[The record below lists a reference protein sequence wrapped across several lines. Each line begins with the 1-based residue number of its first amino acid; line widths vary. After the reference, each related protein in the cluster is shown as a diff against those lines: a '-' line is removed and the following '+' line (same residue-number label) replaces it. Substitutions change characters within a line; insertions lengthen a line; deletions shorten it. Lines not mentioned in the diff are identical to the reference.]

1 MTLMYRHLEGWLV
14 IVVGLFVG
22 GFFPAAVRAQ
32 DPTRPPVGPVQ
43 LPTVTV
49 TAQKEPADPRTLPVS
64 VTAVSQETLSGGG
77 VRTVREASI
86 YAPNTYFSD
95 FTARKLSNPRFRG
108 IGSSPANPAITTNF
122 DGVPQLNSNTSS
134 IDLLDVDQI
143 EFIRGPQ
150 SALFGRNTLA
160 GVINVVSARP
170 SLSNWSYGASVP
182 LANFDGRELRA
193 AASGPLVA
201 GRVGVSG
208 AIAYGRRDGFTRN
221 VVTGNDVDSRS
232 AFAGKG
238 QLLWTPSASWETRVI
253 VNGERARDGDY
264 ALNDLA
270 ALRANPFEVAR
281 DFDGHTDRDL
291 VGTTILARRAGGRIN
306 LSTTTGFLNWKT
318 FDETDL
324 DYTPLPLIRRSNT
337 EESFQFTQ
345 EVRIGS
351 AANAPWRASA
361 DVPIRWQAGVFLF
374 TQNYEQDAI
383 NNFSPSVLSPFV
395 TFPVAQHSPQATLD
409 DAGIGVY
416 GQATA
421 TFDDRIDVTA
431 GARVDHESKEASL
444 NTFFAPAISP
454 GRLVTAE
461 EGFSNV
467 SPQFSVAF
475 RFDPA
480 ATVYGVVA
488 RGFKAGGFNAASPP
502 GFESYGEEQ
511 TWNLEGGV
519 KTTWMG
525 GRVMANAA
533 VFRIDWDDLQLNLP
547 DPFVPAQFYI
557 ANVGR
562 ALSQG
567 VELDLNARVQPG
579 IDVFAAFGYT
589 DATFKPGSISSGV
602 SVGGNEI
609 PNTPDYTATFGTQ
622 FSRAV
627 RADATVYGRVDVTF
641 YGAFEYDDL
650 NRAGQDSY
658 SLTNF
663 RGGLQRG
670 RLYAEGWI
678 RNAFD
683 THYVPVAFAFDPQLA
698 RSGFLGESGAPRT
711 YGLNVGVR
719 F

>member
-1 MTLMYRHLEGWLV
+1 MTTMHQDSIKRRMLAA
-14 IVVGLFVG
+14 GLFVA
-22 GFFPAAVRAQ
+22 GFFPAAALAQ
-32 DPTRPPVGPVQ
+32 GVAAGQPGRIQ
-43 LPTVTV
+43 LPTITV
-49 TAQKEPADPRTLPVS
+49 TAQKEPADPQTLPVS
-64 VTAVSQETLSGGG
+64 VTAVSRETLSTAD
-77 VRTVREASI
+77 VRVLREASI

-134 IDLLDVDQI
+134 IELLDVEQV

-160 GVINVVSARP
+160 GVVNVLSVRP
-170 SLSNWSYGASVP
+170 SLTDWTYGASVP
-182 LANFDGRELRA
+182 LSNFGARDVRA
-193 AASGPLVA
+193 SISGPLAA

-208 AIAYGRRDGFTRN
+208 AIGYGRRDGFTRN
-221 VVTGNDVDSRS
+221 VVTGNDVDDRS
-232 AFAGKG
+232 SFAGKG
-238 QLLWTPSASWETRVI
+238 QVLWTPSSVWETRVI

-264 ALNDLA
+264 ALNDLS

-281 DFDGHTDRDL
+281 DFEGHTDRNL
-291 VGTTILARRAGGRIN
+291 MATTVLARRAGARIN

-318 FDETDL
+318 VDETDL

-345 EVRIGS
+345 EVRVGS
-351 AANAPWRASA
+351 AANAPWRVSA
-361 DVPIRWQAGVFLF
+361 DVPVRWQAGVFLF
-374 TQNYEQDAI
+374 TQSYEQDAI
-383 NNFSPSVLSPFV
+383 NTFSPFVLSPFV
-395 TFPVAQHSPQATLD
+395 TFPVSQHTPQSTLD
-409 DAGIGVY
+409 DVGIGVY

-421 TFDDRIDVTA
+421 TFDDRLDVTV
-431 GARVDHESKEASL
+431 GARLDHENKEASL
-444 NTFFAPAISP
+444 NTFFTPALAP

-467 SPQFSVAF
+467 SPQLSVAL
-475 RFDPA
+475 RLQPEMM
-480 ATVYGVVA
+480 VYGVVA
-488 RGFKAGGFNAASPP
+488 RGFKAGGFNPASPP
-502 GFESYGEEQ
+502 GFEAYDEEQ

-519 KTTWMG
+519 KTSWASD
-525 GRVMANAA
+525 RVSANAA

-562 ALSQG
+562 ASSQG
-567 VELDLNARVQPG
+567 VELELNARVRPG
-579 IDVFAAFGYT
+579 LDVFGMFGFT
-589 DATFKPGSISSGV
+589 DATFKAGSISSGV
-602 SVGGNEI
+602 NVGGNEI
-609 PNTPDYTATFGTQ
+609 PNTPDYTATFGAQ
-622 FSRAV
+622 LSRAV
-627 RADATVYGRVDVTF
+627 RSDATVYGRAEVTF
-641 YGAFEYDDL
+641 YGAFQYDDL
-650 NRAGQDSY
+650 NTAGQDSY

-663 RGGLQRG
+663 RAGIERG
-670 RLYAEGWI
+670 YLFAEGWI

-683 THYVPVAFAFDPQLA
+683 ARYIPVAFAFDRQLA

-711 YGLNVGVR
+711 YGIRAGVR

>member
-1 MTLMYRHLEGWLV
+1 MTVMNQHLSRGLV
-14 IVVGLFVG
+14 VGVGLFVWA
-22 GFFPAAVRAQ
+22 FSPTAVRAQ
-32 DPTRPPVGPVQ
+32 DPARPPVGPIQ

-64 VTAVSQETLSGGG
+64 VTAVSQEMLAGGG
-77 VRTVREASI
+77 ERTLREASI
-86 YAPNTYFSD
+86 FSPNTYFSD

-134 IDLLDVDQI
+134 IDLLDVEQI

-170 SLSNWSYGASVP
+170 SLNDWSYGASVP
-182 LANFDGRELRA
+182 FANFGGRELRA
-193 AASGPLVA
+193 GASGPLAA

-270 ALRANPFEVAR
+270 TLRANPFEVAR

-291 VGTTILARRAGGRIN
+291 VGTTILARRAGARIN
-306 LSTTTGFLNWKT
+306 LSTTTGFLSWKT
-318 FDETDL
+318 VDETDL
-324 DYTPLPLIRRSNT
+324 DYTPRPLIRRSNT

-345 EVRIGS
+345 EVRVGS
-351 AANAPWRASA
+351 APNAPWRLSP
-361 DVPIRWQAGVFLF
+361 DVPIKWQAGVFLF
-374 TQNYEQDAI
+374 AQNYEQDAI
-383 NNFSPSVLSPFV
+383 NSFSPFVLSPLV
-395 TFPVAQHSPQATLD
+395 MLPVAQHSPQSTLD

-421 TFDDRIDVTA
+421 TFDRLDITA
-431 GARVDHESKEASL
+431 GARVDHENKQASL
-444 NTFFAPAISP
+444 NTFFTPVIAP
-454 GRLVTAE
+454 GRLVEAE

-467 SPQFSVAF
+467 SPQLSAAF
-475 RFDPA
+475 RFDPNTMA
-480 ATVYGVVA
+480 YGVVA
-488 RGFKAGGFNAASPP
+488 RGFKAGGFNPASPS

-579 IDVFAAFGYT
+579 VDVFAAFGYT
-589 DATFKPGSISSGV
+589 DATFKAGSVSSGANV
-602 SVGGNEI
+602 AGNEI

-622 FSRAV
+622 FSRPV
-627 RADATVYGRVDVTF
+627 RADATVYGRAEVTF
-641 YGAFEYDDL
+641 YGAFQYDDL

-683 THYVPVAFAFDPQLA
+683 THYIPVAFAFDPQLA
-698 RSGFLGESGAPRT
+698 RSGFLGERGAPRT
-711 YGLNVGVR
+711 YGLNIGVR

>member
-1 MTLMYRHLEGWLV
+1 MAVMNQRLSRWP
-14 IVVGLFVG
+14 VVVAGLFLWNLS
-22 GFFPAAVRAQ
+22 PAAVRAQ
-32 DPTRPPVGPVQ
+32 DPAPPVGPIQ

-49 TAQKEPADPRTLPVS
+49 SAQKEPADPRTLPVS
-64 VTAVSQETLSGGG
+64 VTAVSQETLSSAG
-77 VRTVREASI
+77 VRTLREASI

-134 IDLLDVDQI
+134 IDLLEVEQI

-160 GVINVVSARP
+160 GVLNVVSARP

-182 LANFDGRELRA
+182 LANFGGRELRA
-193 AASGPLVA
+193 GASGPLAA

-208 AIAYGRRDGFTRN
+208 TIAYGRRDGYTRN

-270 ALRANPFEVAR
+270 ALRARPFEVAR

-291 VGTTILARRAGGRIN
+291 LGTTILARRAGARIN

-318 FDETDL
+318 VDETDL

-345 EVRIGS
+345 EVRVGS
-351 AANAPWRASA
+351 AANAPWRVSE
-361 DVPIRWQAGVFLF
+361 VPIRWQAGVFLF
-374 TQNYEQDAI
+374 TQNYEQDAF
-383 NNFSPSVLSPFV
+383 NSFSPFV
-395 TFPVAQHSPQATLD
+395 LSQLVMFPVAQHSPQAALD
-409 DAGIGVY
+409 DAGLGIY

-421 TFDDRIDVTA
+421 TFDRLDITA

-444 NTFFAPAISP
+444 NTFFSPAIAP
-454 GRLVTAE
+454 GRLVEAE

-467 SPQFSVAF
+467 SPQFSAAF
-475 RFDPA
+475 RFDPNTMA
-480 ATVYGVVA
+480 YGVVA
-488 RGFKAGGFNAASPP
+488 RGFKAGGFNAASPA

-567 VELDLNARVQPG
+567 VELDVNARVQPG

-589 DATFKPGSISSGV
+589 DATFKAGSISSGANV
-602 SVGGNEI
+602 AGNEI

-622 FSRAV
+622 FSRVV
-627 RADATVYGRVDVTF
+627 RADATVYGRADVTF
-641 YGAFEYDDL
+641 YGAFKYDDL

-683 THYVPVAFAFDPQLA
+683 THYIPVAFAFDPQLA

-711 YGLNVGVR
+711 YGLNLGVR

>member
-1 MTLMYRHLEGWLV
+1 MNQNLSGWLV
-14 IVVGLFVG
+14 AVVGVFG
-22 GFFPAAVRAQ
+22 WSFSPAAVRAQ
-32 DPTRPPVGPVQ
+32 DPALPPLGPIQ

-49 TAQKEPADPRTLPVS
+49 SAQKEPADPRTLPVS
-64 VTAVSQETLSGGG
+64 VTAVPLETLSSAG
-77 VRTVREASI
+77 VRTLREASI

-122 DGVPQLNSNTSS
+122 DGVPQLHSNTSS
-134 IDLLDVDQI
+134 IDLLDVEQI

-170 SLSNWSYGASVP
+170 SLSDWSYGASVP
-182 LANFDGRELRA
+182 LANFDGREFRA
-193 AASGPLVA
+193 GVSGPLAA

-208 AIAYGRRDGFTRN
+208 AIAYGRRDGYTRN
-221 VVTGNDVDSRS
+221 AVTGNDVDSRS

-281 DFDGHTDRDL
+281 DFEGHTDRDL
-291 VGTTILARRAGGRIN
+291 VGTTILARRAGARIN

-318 FDETDL
+318 VDETDL

-337 EESFQFTQ
+337 EESVQFTQ
-345 EVRIGS
+345 EIRVGS
-351 AANAPWRASA
+351 AANAPWRVSE
-361 DVPIRWQAGVFLF
+361 VPIRWQAGVFLF
-374 TQNYEQDAI
+374 RQNYDQDAI
-383 NNFSPSVLSPFV
+383 NSFSPFVLSPLV
-395 TFPVAQHSPQATLD
+395 MFPVAQRSPQATLD
-409 DAGIGVY
+409 DTGLGIY

-421 TFDDRIDVTA
+421 TFDRLDITA

-444 NTFFAPAISP
+444 NTFFSPAIAPA
-454 GRLVTAE
+454 RLVEAE

-467 SPQFSVAF
+467 SPQFSAAF
-475 RFDPA
+475 RFDPDTMA
-480 ATVYGVVA
+480 YGVVA

-567 VELDLNARVQPG
+567 VELDVNARVQPG

-589 DATFKPGSISSGV
+589 DATFKAGSISSGV
-602 SVGGNEI
+602 NVAGNEI

-627 RADATVYGRVDVTF
+627 RADATVYGRADVTF
-641 YGAFEYDDL
+641 YGAFKYDDL
-650 NRAGQDSY
+650 NRAGQDGY

-678 RNAFD
+678 RNVFD
-683 THYVPVAFAFDPQLA
+683 THYIPVAFAFDPQLA

-711 YGLNVGVR
+711 YGLNIGVR